1 MQHLVSCTEELAEE
15 FRDPVILL
23 SNLPGEESRGFESVE
38 KLSRGASNSRLL
50 VKVEILFGG
59 GGWAVT
65 SQLQSFPCFLLQTSI
80 CFLQFKLKSDCKL
93 VQIQAAPCREND
105 KRCKANSP
113 GAGMMHLCHHTSQHC
128 NKPQSVS
135 SFGACPSLVYK
146 PFSVLKIPRIPIV
159 LSYPFYMTGGGEQI
173 SSVGTYICTMSTS

>member
-23 SNLPGEESRGFESVE
+23 SNLPGEESRGFESAE

-65 SQLQSFPCFLLQTSI
+65 S
-80 CFLQFKLKSDCKL
+80 
-93 VQIQAAPCREND
+93 
-105 KRCKANSP
+105 
-113 GAGMMHLCHHTSQHC
+113 
-128 NKPQSVS
+128 
-135 SFGACPSLVYK
+135 
-146 PFSVLKIPRIPIV
+146 
-159 LSYPFYMTGGGEQI
+159 
-173 SSVGTYICTMSTS
+173 